1 MKRVVVSSSLA
12 CATEKA
18 SSPEKALRCRCYA
31 YGRGTEWQAICIDFD
46 IALHGSSLEEA
57 KRSLGVGIGLF
68 LESVADLPAGDRR
81 RLLRRKSPWRVR
93 FWLVSGALLSRWV
106 GHVRRNSGFER
117 FEHQLM

>member
-1 MKRVVVSSSLA
+1 MHTSSAPS
-12 CATEKA
+12 
-18 SSPEKALRCRCYA
+18 EKALRCRCYA
-31 YGRGTEWQAICIDFD
+31 YGRGAEWQAICTDFD

-81 RLLRRKSPWRVR
+81 CLLRRKSPWRVR
-93 FWLVSGALLSRWV
+93 AWLASVALLSRWV
-106 GHVRRNSGFER
+106 AHVQRKSGVER